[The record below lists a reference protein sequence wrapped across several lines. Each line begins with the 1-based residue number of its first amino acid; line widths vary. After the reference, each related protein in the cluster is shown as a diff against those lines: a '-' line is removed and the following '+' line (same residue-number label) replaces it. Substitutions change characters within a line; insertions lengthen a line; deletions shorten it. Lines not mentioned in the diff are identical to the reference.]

1 MMLRYLWMAAVVFVL
16 DQATKWLAVTYIGSH
31 GAIKVLPFFDLVL
44 VHNTGAAFG
53 FLSQAGGW
61 QNLFFVAV
69 AIVISAVILVMTYRL
84 GDKDRLLAVALM
96 LVLGG
101 ALGNLVDRLRFG
113 YVVDFLD
120 VYYGSWHWPAFNV
133 ADSAITIGALLLI
146 LDAFGVRGR
155 QAQAMSSR
163 RP

>member
-1 MMLRYLWMAAVVFVL
+1 MILRYVWMAVVVFIL
-16 DQATKWLAVTYIGSH
+16 DQATKWLAVVYIGPH
-31 GAIKVLPFFDLVL
+31 GVIEVMPFFDLVL

-61 QNLFFVAV
+61 QHFFFVAV
-69 AIVISAVILVMTYRL
+69 AIIISTVILVMTYRL
-84 GDKDRLLAVALM
+84 GAKDRLLAVALM

-101 ALGNLVDRLRFG
+101 ALGNLVDRLRVG

-120 VYYGSWHWPAFNV
+120 VHYHAWHWPAFNV

-146 LDAFGVRGR
+146 LDAFGVRG
-155 QAQAMSSR
+155 QAQSMNSR
-163 RP
+163 RS

>member
-1 MMLRYLWMAAVVFVL
+1 MMRRYLWMAVVVFIL
-16 DQATKWLAVTYIGSH
+16 DQATKWLAVTFIGAH
-31 GAIKVLPFFDLVL
+31 GVIKVMPLFDLVV

-61 QNLFFVAV
+61 QNVFFVAV
-69 AIVISAVILVMTYRL
+69 AIVISTVILVMTYRL
-84 GDKDRLLAVALM
+84 GAKDRLLAVALM

-120 VYYGSWHWPAFNV
+120 VYYQAWHWPAFNV

-146 LDAFGVRGR
+146 LDAFGVRG
-155 QAQAMSSR
+155 QAQSVDSR
-163 RP
+163 RS

>member
-1 MMLRYLWMAAVVFVL
+1 M
-16 DQATKWLAVTYIGSH
+16 
-31 GAIKVLPFFDLVL
+31 PFFDLVV

-61 QNLFFVAV
+61 QNVFFVAV
-69 AIVISAVILVMTYRL
+69 AIVISTVILVMTYRL
-84 GDKDRLLAVALM
+84 GAKDRLLAVALM

-120 VYYGSWHWPAFNV
+120 VYYQAWHWPAFNV

-146 LDAFGVRGR
+146 LDAFGVRG
-155 QAQAMSSR
+155 QAQSVDSR
-163 RP
+163 RS

>member
-1 MMLRYLWMAAVVFVL
+1 MILRYVWIAVTVFIL
-16 DQATKWLAVTYIGSH
+16 DQATKWLAMAYIGTH
-31 GAIKVLPFFDLVL
+31 GVIKVMPFFDLVL

-61 QNLFFVAV
+61 QNVFFVAV
-69 AIVISAVILVMTYRL
+69 AIVISTVILVMTYRL
-84 GDKDRLLAVALM
+84 SAKDKLLAVALM

-120 VYYGSWHWPAFNV
+120 VYYQAWHWPAFNV

-146 LDAFGVRGR
+146 LDAFGVRG
-155 QAQAMSSR
+155 QAHSMNSR
-163 RP
+163 RS

>member
-1 MMLRYLWMAAVVFVL
+1 MMRRYLWMAVVVFIL
-16 DQATKWLAVTYIGSH
+16 DQATKWLAVTFIGAH
-31 GAIKVLPFFDLVL
+31 GVIKVMPFFDLVL

-61 QNLFFVAV
+61 QNVFFVAV
-69 AIVISAVILVMTYRL
+69 AIVISTVILVMTYRL
-84 GDKDRLLAVALM
+84 GAKDRLLAVALM

-101 ALGNLVDRLRFG
+101 ALGNLIDRLRFG

-120 VYYGSWHWPAFNV
+120 VYYQAWHWPAFNV

-146 LDAFGVRGR
+146 LDAFGVRG
-155 QAQAMSSR
+155 QAQSVDSR
-163 RP
+163 RS

>member
-1 MMLRYLWMAAVVFVL
+1 MMLRFLWIAAVIFIL
-16 DQATKWLAVTYIGSH
+16 DQGTKWLAIAYIGPR
-31 GAIKVLPFFDLVL
+31 GVVNVLPFFDLVL

-69 AIVISAVILVMTYRL
+69 AIVISVVILVMTYRL
-84 GDKDRLLAVALM
+84 GQKDRLLAVALM

-101 ALGNLVDRLRFG
+101 ALGNVVDRLRLG

-120 VYYGSWHWPAFNV
+120 VYYGAWHWPAFNV

-146 LDAFGVRGR
+146 LDAFGMR
-155 QAQAMSSR
+155 AHAHSASSR
-163 RP
+163 RS